1 MYGDIME
8 QESRLC
14 YTAVVRKTGYGI
26 GIVKEGESGYYAT
39 NWPDVDSYDK
49 AVKWAND
56 KLGLSDDEVDKMVAR
71 SMFP

>member
-1 MYGDIME
+1 MK
-8 QESRLC
+8 QQNKLC

-26 GIVKEGESGYYAT
+26 GIVKEGERGYYAT

>member
-1 MYGDIME
+1 MK
-8 QESRLC
+8 QQSKLC